1 MTGDLF
7 DSQYFTTFQPSAIV
21 TINNVDVTTY
31 LSEFAFKNSAGTLEP
46 HADWNQL
53 FLSPV
58 LDILGFFDV
67 FSGGATFYPGDEI
80 TYKFENG
87 SELNDRYLAIYNSQG
102 PTGPLQTGGD
112 FYNFFVLGLY
122 PADFDPSQLDDSPTS
137 DTASTTSGS
146 SAAPTAAAVTSSAPS
161 SAVTALSWNNSAFPT
176 TPDVAQQDLG
186 TFGGGF
192 VSGYFLNSSSIS
204 VLSIPSFQESGNE
217 ISTFQQAIGDF
228 ISKSKGKDLEKVV
241 IDVQQ
246 NVGGQV
252 FLAYDTF
259 KQFFPNI
266 DSFGGSRMRAHSSG
280 NVMGQ
285 TVTDYWTTLN
295 GADQDYYALAA
306 NEWLATDRI
315 NAGTGENFTSWAEF
329 YGPYT
334 DNGDTFTTTVCRPA
348 S

>member
-1 MTGDLF
+1 MTDDLF
-7 DSQYFTTFQPSAIV
+7 DSQYFTTFQPSAIA
-21 TINNVDVTTY
+21 TINEVDVTTY
-31 LSEFAFKNSAGTLEP
+31 LSEFAFKNSVGTLEP

-53 FLSPV
+53 FLSPI
-58 LDILGFFDV
+58 LDILGSFDV

-80 TYKFENG
+80 TYRFENG
-87 SELNDRYLAIYNSQG
+87 SEINDRYLAIYNSQG

-112 FYNFFVLGLY
+112 FYNFFVLGFY
-122 PADFDPSQLDDSPTS
+122 PADFEPSQLNDSSTS
-137 DTASTTSGS
+137 DAASTTSEA
-146 SAAPTAAAVTSSAPS
+146 SAAPTAAATSTAPS
-161 SAVTALSWNNSAFPT
+161 ATVTASSWNNSAFPT
-176 TPDVAQQDLG
+176 TPDVAQEDLG

-192 VSGYFLNSSSIS
+192 VSGYFLNSSSTGA
-204 VLSIPSFQESGNE
+204 LSIPSFGESGSE
-217 ISTFQQAIGDF
+217 IATFQQAIGDF
-228 ISKSKGKDLEKVV
+228 ISKSKGKGLEKVV

-266 DSFGGSRMRAHSSG
+266 DPFGGSRMRAHSSG

-295 GADQDYYALAA
+295 GGDQDYYALAA
-306 NEWLATDRI
+306 NEWLATVRI
-315 NAGTGENFTSWAEF
+315 NAATGENFTSWAEF

-334 DNGDTFTTTVCRPA
+334 DNGDTFTTTVQLP
-348 S
+348 SS